1 MLLARRSFL
10 TVLLAAPLLGGTLGR
25 ARAVGTGANAV
36 PQGLALVMFEQ
47 DGCPWCAKWNND
59 VAPGYAQSDEGRA
72 APLVRRDIHD
82 PIPPGMTLA
91 SPPQFTPT
99 FVLIKDGREL
109 GRIQGYPGSDFFW
122 AMLDELLAKAGTN
135 PAETPKT

>member
-1 MLLARRSFL
+1 MLLARRTFL
-10 TVLLAAPLLGGTLGR
+10 AALLAAPLLGGAGR
-25 ARAVGTGANAV
+25 TAHAAGTGSNAV

-47 DGCPWCAKWNND
+47 DGCPWCAKWDND
-59 VAPGYAQSDEGRA
+59 VGPGYAKSDEGQV

-99 FVLIKDGREL
+99 FVLMRDGREL

-122 AMLDELLAKAGTN
+122 AMLDGLLAKAG
-135 PAETPKT
+135 AGSAGPKT